1 MTTLSVYACFFHGT
15 ENISERT
22 NTNSLY
28 NTGRNEANY
37 SKGPP
42 TDWGTRRM

>member
-1 MTTLSVYACFFHGT
+1 MEEEILY
-15 ENISERT
+15 IIY
-22 NTNSLY
+22 TNSLY

-42 TDWGTRRM
+42 TDWGTRGM